1 MIIGQSPF
9 GGHPD
14 QQRVLSE
21 IREYDDILG
30 EVVRNIS
37 DDLDAQILVYAKL
50 LGEVGA
56 KIWNQGVKTLEA
68 YDSIIS
74 DIEKRI
80 SEDVQIRLAYSAD
93 EYSYLAETLRDFP
106 RMPGGATICIG
117 RIDANGKCI
126 GTEIPAPGTPPGPG
140 VPPLPGPQPPPP
152 NPPQPPPPTGSPG
165 PRPQP
170 PPPPPPPSPPP
181 SPGPQPPFPEPPG
194 SGEPPTFPPFPPVP
208 GPGPLPGPEPEPKPP
223 EPPSGSCD
231 SDSPGCCPHIKGGS
245 PLHNSWA
252 FEEDAG
258 QTPWPWA
265 QYARHAAKCDV
276 QYFTQVPYWNPATY
290 GSILTEP
297 AMNTLIGATR
307 SFLEPSDALTQA
319 VYNMSTLELMKS
331 YPINQVD
338 ESSIL
343 QPVND
348 NWFFDDQ

>member
-140 VPPLPGPQPPPP
+140 VPPLPGPQPPG
-152 NPPQPPPPTGSPG
+152 QRRRDFAQRHAV
-165 PRPQP
+165 PRPRTAEQ
-170 PPPPPPPSPPP
+170 
-181 SPGPQPPFPEPPG
+181 
-194 SGEPPTFPPFPPVP
+194 
-208 GPGPLPGPEPEPKPP
+208 GPGR
-223 EPPSGSCD
+223 
-231 SDSPGCCPHIKGGS
+231 I
-245 PLHNSWA
+245 
-252 FEEDAG
+252 
-258 QTPWPWA
+258 
-265 QYARHAAKCDV
+265 V
-276 QYFTQVPYWNPATY
+276 Q
-290 GSILTEP
+290 
-297 AMNTLIGATR
+297 
-307 SFLEPSDALTQA
+307 
-319 VYNMSTLELMKS
+319 
-331 YPINQVD
+331 
-338 ESSIL
+338 
-343 QPVND
+343 
-348 NWFFDDQ
+348 